1 MRSVLPGANRIVEL
15 IGLASTSLSPDILRA
30 LSVAGGSSSGN
41 AALVIGEILVNCD
54 IAARDRVPMCQD
66 TGIPCFFVGGRS
78 LDAAD
83 RVELSSGIAG
93 AVSSCVASGI
103 LRPNAVDPLSGLN
116 SGDGIGVGIP
126 QVYFDDAP
134 AAGADS
140 PLVIDIL
147 LKGGG
152 SENVGRQY
160 SLPGDLPGAGRD
172 MDGVRRCVIDAAFR
186 AQGLG
191 CSPGILGVCVGGDRA
206 SGMAAAKRQL
216 LRRLDDVPGPFG
228 DFERELAEAVN
239 TLGIGPMGLGGLPT
253 VLGVKVG
260 TLARHPASFFVSIAC
275 GCWATRR
282 WRMVVS
288 PDGRCSFV

>member
-1 MRSVLPGANRIVEL
+1 MRSVLPGANRIAEL

-30 LSVAGGSSSGN
+30 LAAARVSSTGN
-41 AALVIGEILVNCD
+41 AAAVIDEILENCD
-54 IAARDRVPMCQD
+54 LAARDRLPMCQD
-66 TGIPCFFVGGRS
+66 TGIQCLYVGGRS
-78 LDAAD
+78 LDAAE
-83 RVELSSGIAG
+83 RAELTSRIND

-103 LRPNAVDPLSGLN
+103 LRPNAVDPLSGRN
-116 SGDGIGVGIP
+116 SGDGIGAGIP
-126 QVYFDDAP
+126 QVHFDEVLAF
-134 AAGADS
+134 GADS
-140 PLVIDIL
+140 PLFVDIL

-160 SLPGDLPGAGRD
+160 SLPGDLPDAGRD

-191 CSPGILGVCVGGDRA
+191 CAPGILGVCVGGDRA

-216 LRRLDDVPGPFG
+216 LRRLDEGPGPFG
-228 DFERELAEAVN
+228 DFETELVVAVN

-253 VLGVKVG
+253 VLGVRVG
-260 TLARHPASFFVSIAC
+260 TLARHPACFFVSIAY

-282 WRMVVS
+282 RRMVVA
-288 PDGRCSFV
+288 PDGG